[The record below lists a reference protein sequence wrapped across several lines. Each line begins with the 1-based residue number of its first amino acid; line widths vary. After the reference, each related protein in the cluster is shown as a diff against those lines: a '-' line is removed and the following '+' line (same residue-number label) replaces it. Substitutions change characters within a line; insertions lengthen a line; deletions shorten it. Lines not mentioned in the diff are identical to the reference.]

1 MCTMNRTRE
10 EREVSHN
17 HYSETTQE
25 QLTSI
30 MNSQEPISTTTCMK
44 LETEAKKKPVQV
56 SLKPIDADDLKSIKK
71 DDPFLYYS
79 IPEVRKAAM
88 VGRHI
93 GVSELGGILDTMNDK
108 GQSESVV
115 KRQTRISFEC
125 PLDVCLMDELGLSD
139 DEFEDSDGEEFLEF
153 ILAQL
158 NG

>member
-1 MCTMNRTRE
+1 MPTSSCSKQSPEITCN
-10 EREVSHN
+10 
-17 HYSETTQE
+17 
-25 QLTSI
+25 LTGAS
-30 MNSQEPISTTTCMK
+30 ISTTLNM
-44 LETEAKKKPVQV
+44 ETAAKEKPVQV
-56 SLKPIDADDLKSIKK
+56 SLKRIDADDLKSIKK

-139 DEFEDSDGEEFLEF
+139 DEFEDSVTTFS
-153 ILAQL
+153 L
-158 NG
+158 NV